1 MQGYFQKVIAQSA
14 LCNCVMTPQMQR
26 KNVDLFL
33 EGMGWD
39 DRNLAEKLK
48 NGDAEE
54 MIKATRYQERVH
66 QYHYPGIFEPGPV
79 IDDLLPRRPLDAIKD
94 GLVFIGEATAD
105 VHGQCSRCLKDLSG
119 PLSVN
124 FTVFM
129 PLKASTAEEDE
140 RLGRGT
146 SAQKDVNVDEDEG
159 EDVYPL
165 LEDGMYADL
174 ESLLRDAFADA
185 MPQTPLCQPDCKGLC
200 PLDGVNLNDHPEHH
214 HEQEG
219 DERWSALAALKAQLE
234 AKED

>member
-1 MQGYFQKVIAQSA
+1 METMNLPEKHWRHSADEVDRHWKYANQSPWA
-14 LCNCVMTPQMQR
+14 IRVGDISGRVGESQELDITLPAPSGIGDDFYGITADSD
-26 KNVDLFL
+26 VDVTGHF
-33 EGMGWD
+33 
-39 DRNLAEKLK
+39 
-48 NGDAEE
+48 
-54 MIKATRYQERVH
+54 
-66 QYHYPGIFEPGPV
+66 
-79 IDDLLPRRPLDAIKD
+79 DAIKD

-185 MPQTPLCQPDCKGLC
+185 MPQTPLCQSDCKGLC
-200 PLDGVNLNDHPEHH
+200 PLDGVNLNDHPKHH

-219 DERWSALAALKAQLE
+219 DERWSALASLKAQLE